1 MIKHLL
7 PRNGFTLIEL
17 MIVVVI
23 IGILAAIAYPSYRNY
38 MINTRRS
45 DAQTALLQVA
55 NQQERFFTECN
66 WYATTLTGTRGC
78 GASAGNGVLGYPTTS
93 PDGHYGISISVTPG
107 AITQSTCSSWSC
119 GYQAIADP
127 DAAGASGTQAGNGK
141 LRIDSTGMKQWDKLK
156 NNFASGIAKW
166 TDK

>member
-1 MIKHLL
+1 MIKSIL

-23 IGILAAIAYPSYRNY
+23 IGILAAIAYPSYQNY
-38 MINTRRS
+38 SRSTRRS

-66 WYATTLTGTRGC
+66 WYATTLSGTRAC
-78 GASAGNGVLGYPTTS
+78 GTSAGNGVLGYSTTS
-93 PDGHYGISISVTPG
+93 PDGHYVISISATAG
-107 AITQSTCSSWSC
+107 AINQSACSAWTC

-127 DAAGASGTQAGNGK
+127 DAAGASGLQAGNGK
-141 LRIDSTGMKQWDKLK
+141 LRIDSMGVKQWDK
-156 NNFASGIAKW
+156 NNDNFATSYKW